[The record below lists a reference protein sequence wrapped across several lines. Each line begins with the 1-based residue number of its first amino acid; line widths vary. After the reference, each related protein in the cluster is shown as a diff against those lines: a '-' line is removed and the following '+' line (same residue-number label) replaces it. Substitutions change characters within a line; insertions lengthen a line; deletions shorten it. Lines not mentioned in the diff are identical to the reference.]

1 MSGEM
6 TSRGKK
12 SWKRRWKHAKRRWR
26 NRFLALVGPWILRVW
41 MGSIRYYI
49 DAEVSIHPLRCGRA
63 PHIYVLWHQRMY
75 TFPYTHRKSGL
86 RILTSSHG
94 DGDLIAGIVS
104 RMGLQ
109 AVRGSSTRGGAQAMR
124 ELLNDLGSG
133 HDYAFT
139 PDGPTGPRHVF
150 RSGAIYFASHSGLP
164 LVPVTISFRKA
175 WKLPTW
181 DQSVIPRPF
190 TEAVIRVGRPIHVPP
205 ELNSE
210 GIETWR
216 RKLETVLTE
225 LTVSAEE
232 RYEEFR
238 ARSIPWK
245 EHLARAE
252 KDLAQG
258 TPTDP

>member
-41 MGSIRYYI
+41 MGSIRYRV
-49 DAEVSIHPLRCGRA
+49 DTEVSVHPQRCGRE
-63 PHIYVLWHQRMY
+63 PHIYVLWHQRGL
-75 TFPYTHRKSGL
+75 TFAYTHRKSGV
-86 RILTSSHG
+86 RILTSKHS
-94 DGDLIAGIVS
+94 DGDLIAGIVD
-104 RMGLQ
+104 RLGLQ
-109 AVRGSSTRGGAQAMR
+109 SVRGSSTRGGVQAMR

-139 PDGPTGPRHVF
+139 PDGPRGPLHVF
-150 RSGAIYFASHSGLP
+150 QSGALYFASHSGLP
-164 LVPVTISFRKA
+164 LVPATVSYRRA

-181 DQSVIPRPF
+181 DRFVIPWPF
-190 TEAVIRVGRPIHVPP
+190 TEAVLRFGRPIDVPP
-205 ELNSE
+205 ELTSE
-210 GIETWR
+210 EFQTWR
-216 RKLETVLTE
+216 RELETALVE
-225 LTVSAEE
+225 LTVSTDQ

-245 EHLARAE
+245 EHLARVE
-252 KDLAQG
+252 KETQG
-258 TPTDP
+258 TPTEP